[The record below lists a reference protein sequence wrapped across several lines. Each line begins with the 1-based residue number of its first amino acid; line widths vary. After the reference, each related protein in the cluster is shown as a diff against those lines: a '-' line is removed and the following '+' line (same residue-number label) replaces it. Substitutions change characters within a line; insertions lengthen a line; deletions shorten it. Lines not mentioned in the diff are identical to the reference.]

1 MNRAGVGSDE
11 LAVIALAGI
20 KDVSGTGPPIVRLGV
35 DVDRMLIGPPS
46 ALRFFEAA
54 SVAILAG
61 LSVLLTRSV
70 VCAELRPVDFA
81 AELVVSIGHVTP
93 PDGNGATAVPQR
105 GEKKSLRRI
114 EIRLGAAESAS
125 CVRSSTN
132 CSDAAT
138 A

>member
-1 MNRAGVGSDE
+1 
-11 LAVIALAGI
+11 
-20 KDVSGTGPPIVRLGV
+20 
-35 DVDRMLIGPPS
+35 MLIGPPS

-105 GEKKSLRRI
+105 RNEQRPPPDRDSPRSGGVGVLR
-114 EIRLGAAESAS
+114 EIIDELL
-125 CVRSSTN
+125 
-132 CSDAAT
+132 
-138 A
+138 